1 MKIIVDFLEPN
12 IYSENILGSNLGGSM
27 EKRNAK
33 IQFPKVGNGT
43 GARIV
48 LSLPLLKKLGI
59 TQDERDVE
67 IIYDEDKKTVTI
79 QKRK

>member
-1 MKIIVDFLEPN
+1 
-12 IYSENILGSNLGGSM
+12 M

-43 GARIV
+43 GARVV

-59 TQDERDVE
+59 DQENREVE
-67 IIYDEDKKTVTI
+67 IIYDEEKQTVTI